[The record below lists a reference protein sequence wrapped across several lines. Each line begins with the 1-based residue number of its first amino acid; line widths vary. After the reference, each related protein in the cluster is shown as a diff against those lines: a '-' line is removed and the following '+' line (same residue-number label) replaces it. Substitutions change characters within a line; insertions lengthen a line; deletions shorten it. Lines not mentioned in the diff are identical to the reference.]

1 MESYA
6 NALRVVFISQ
16 AAINILVFI
25 ACIPIEEHPLPY
37 VFLEHPNPCTAI
49 YVTCCFLEE
58 HTKNR
63 KNITVNNEV
72 KMTDQEP

>member
-6 NALRVVFISQ
+6 TALRVVFISQ
-16 AAINILVFI
+16 VAINILVFI

-37 VFLEHPNPCTAI
+37 VFLKHPNPCTATHA
-49 YVTCCFLEE
+49 TCCFLEE